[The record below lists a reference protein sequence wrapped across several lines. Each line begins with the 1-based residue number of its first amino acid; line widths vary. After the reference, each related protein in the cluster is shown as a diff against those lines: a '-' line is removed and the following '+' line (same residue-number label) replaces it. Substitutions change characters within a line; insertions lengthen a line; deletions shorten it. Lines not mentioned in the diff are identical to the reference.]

1 MIYYL
6 SLQEV
11 LQLHSKTVEI
21 SGGGSSSILN
31 LGQIESILEHI
42 KNDDYYPTIVDKL
55 THLFFGFP
63 VTYTLWLAL
72 AAAAADEEAEEDALL
87 LLLLLIITFF

>member
-1 MIYYL
+1 MCPHK
-6 SLQEV
+6 V
-11 LQLHSKTVEI
+11 KRHK
-21 SGGGSSSILN
+21 
-31 LGQIESILEHI
+31 
-42 KNDDYYPTIVDKL
+42 KKA

-63 VTYTLWLAL
+63 VTYTHWLAL